1 MLDRVLVPLKSNVPE
16 QVVSV
21 FKKIITVP
29 GVIKL
34 KYDATRP
41 YLTVLRELS
50 QEEISTPIEKIL
62 YQVFGAAESF
72 EMILTGDTK
81 TAFINLLAKVDQQ
94 NLRPSY
100 ILCNSKAA
108 LLSLLGITG
117 SLQKTLF
124 GIPMYNSDEIEHGTF
139 LVFNTKDRDCQP
151 EDTLSVFIVRYDV

>member
-81 TAFINLLAKVDQQ
+81 TAFINLLAKIDQQ

-100 ILCNSKAA
+100 ILCNSICWA
-108 LLSLLGITG
+108 SVGI
-117 SLQKTLF
+117 
-124 GIPMYNSDEIEHGTF
+124 
-139 LVFNTKDRDCQP
+139 
-151 EDTLSVFIVRYDV
+151 